1 MGLKVTTDL
10 NPPFSGRELVPPVPE
25 YEPRALHDEGQAFFN
40 IKSSSSS
47 PKRTISKSLLR
58 GP

>member
-1 MGLKVTTDL
+1 MTTDL